1 MAINSARSWAGA
13 VASSCCSRA
22 RSARSVSA
30 WELTE
35 TYSPA
40 AMDMAPAT
48 SPATPATT
56 TWCCV
61 ASAAA
66 TPMIR
71 LAVDTMPS
79 FAPSTAARSQ
89 PIRPE
94 RWISRW
100 RGGMRRVVRRP
111 LGGGAPYRPGQLGQI
126 FLCSLECAPFPA
138 PREVGE
144 EPAVPRHVHPVPA
157 PVETGADVPSVRA
170 GGVLIDPA
178 DAAAAHRLA
187 APAFRSSR
195 FHERLLRLRLGVKT
209 APPPRRWLVRMGRR
223 NLQVR
228 RRAR

>member
-13 VASSCCSRA
+13 LVSSCCSRA

-30 WELTE
+30 CELTE

-56 TWCCV
+56 TWCWV

-89 PIRPE
+89 PMRPE
-94 RWISRW
+94 RWTSTW
-100 RGGMRRVVRRP
+100 RGGMRGVARR
-111 LGGGAPYRPGQLGQI
+111 LGGVAPYRPRQLGQVL
-126 FLCSLECAPFPA
+126 LCGLERAPFPA
-138 PREVGE
+138 PGEVGE
-144 EPAVPRHVHPVPA
+144 EPAVPRDVHPVPA
-157 PVETGADVPSVRA
+157 AMEAGADVPPVRA
-170 GGVLIDPA
+170 GGILVDPA
-178 DAAAAHRLA
+178 NAAAAHR
-187 APAFRSSR
+187 
-195 FHERLLRLRLGVKT
+195 
-209 APPPRRWLVRMGRR
+209 
-223 NLQVR
+223 
-228 RRAR
+228 